1 MEIEAPEEPFA
12 PMHQVLVAV
21 SAFSLVGL
29 ILICSA
35 MVPYILIRWGFG
47 FSP

>member
-1 MEIEAPEEPFA
+1 MSQHTPEEPFA
-12 PMHQVLVAV
+12 ALHQVLVAV

-29 ILICSA
+29 ILICST
-35 MVPYILIRWGFG
+35 MVPYIIIRWGFG

>member
-1 MEIEAPEEPFA
+1 MDHKASDEPFSQ
-12 PMHQVLVAV
+12 MHQVLVVV

-29 ILICSA
+29 ILICST
-35 MVPYILIRWGFG
+35 MVPYIIVRWGFG